1 MIWGYPYFRKHPLYL
16 IWFCIWSSCAFELQ
30 GCSNFLAET
39 EGGIAESGGD
49 RKLVAWVVST
59 FKAKQKALIFVQFSI
74 VFPFM
79 AENESL
85 SFWLMDDPDLQ
96 QHEPMPGTDG
106 WSEGTQGV
114 PTRLSGRSDLEL
126 EKHLMSAAWQLSSL
140 WSHLSKS
147 LMEDL

>member
-1 MIWGYPYFRKHPLYL
+1 MIWGCHHFWKHPYL
-16 IWFCIWSSCAFELQ
+16 IWFASEVRGVPTPRPQQLSCWNRGRHCLVRRGPKV
-30 GCSNFLAET
+30 GCLKGLHFQSE
-39 EGGIAESGGD
+39 
-49 RKLVAWVVST
+49 RKLSYL
-59 FKAKQKALIFVQFSI
+59 FQFSI

-140 WSHLSKS
+140 WSHFRKS
-147 LMEDL
+147 LMKDL